1 MKEIH
6 KRKPIRNHLITLL
19 TLFGI
24 LLAADIC
31 VSHAF
36 YRPNKAKIENTFE
49 REKSDVHIS
58 ADATALAV
66 YDNLENAE
74 GFRDQKRKFPPHS
87 SHFVSFDK
95 LDYNLPIIF
104 GLNSTTGEAVKEKLN
119 DFLYANLMMKM
130 LLEKYQNLQKNARE
144 LISNR
149 MPTSKKNTAGSTS
162 QPRNR
167 TGQTLEPS
175 SGKRPPIYQTRQDL
189 NHASRRAMWRAPAI
203 ANYAY
208 GGSHTLQKSNIESLA
223 SLTAHEKTIG
233 RDHQELAHLSTA
245 ERGAIL
251 AVSWYYLIARKYPH
265 FSVIMGS

>member
-1 MKEIH
+1 M
-6 KRKPIRNHLITLL
+6 
-19 TLFGI
+19 
-24 LLAADIC
+24 
-31 VSHAF
+31 
-36 YRPNKAKIENTFE
+36 
-49 REKSDVHIS
+49 
-58 ADATALAV
+58 
-66 YDNLENAE
+66 
-74 GFRDQKRKFPPHS
+74 
-87 SHFVSFDK
+87 
-95 LDYNLPIIF
+95 PIIF

-144 LISNR
+144 LLSNR

-203 ANYAY
+203 SNYAN

-223 SLTAHEKTIG
+223 SLTAHEKTKG
-233 RDHQELAHLSTA
+233 RGHQELAHLSTA

-251 AVSWYYLIARKYPH
+251 AVRPQSVQGERGSQSIGEPVSLMGGIDALNKPGRVLNDYGEKSQQPWVIRMLTNAMGYATNNGIETIFFLIMILGLVAFTTSLGRR
-265 FSVIMGS
+265 